1 MDVFQVGQYIYMVND
16 EVALH
21 MNHKD
26 LAHWILSPLH
36 ASGYLRLCV
45 LEHVW
50 IL

>member
-1 MDVFQVGQYIYMVND
+1 MFANLLQVGHYIYMVND

-26 LAHWILSPLH
+26 LAHWIL

-45 LEHVW
+45 LEH
-50 IL
+50 I